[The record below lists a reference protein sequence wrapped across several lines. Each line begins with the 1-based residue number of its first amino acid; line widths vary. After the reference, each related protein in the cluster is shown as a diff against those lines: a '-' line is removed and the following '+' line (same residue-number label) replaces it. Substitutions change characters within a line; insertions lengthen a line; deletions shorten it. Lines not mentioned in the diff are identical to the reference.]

1 MPKTNKLVNKLVKEL
16 SEFQLSV
23 LFSSRT
29 ELTVIFN
36 SVSLIT
42 AQTAARK
49 DPHSKAIKCEK
60 EADDYRKDSK
70 LGHKPSW
77 KVSPLYA
84 DRNDS
89 LLH

>member
-1 MPKTNKLVNKLVKEL
+1 MPKTNKLAKWKEL

-23 LFSSRT
+23 HFSSRT
-29 ELTVIFN
+29 ELTVIFHWSN
-36 SVSLIT
+36 SGSLIT

-70 LGHKPSW
+70 LGHKPNW
-77 KVSPLYA
+77 KVSPQ
-84 DRNDS
+84 
-89 LLH
+89 

>member
-1 MPKTNKLVNKLVKEL
+1 MPKTNKLVKWKEL

-29 ELTVIFN
+29 ESVIFHWSN
-36 SVSLIT
+36 SGSLIT
-42 AQTAARK
+42 AQTARK

-70 LGHKPSW
+70 LGHKPNW
-77 KVSPLYA
+77 KVSPQYA